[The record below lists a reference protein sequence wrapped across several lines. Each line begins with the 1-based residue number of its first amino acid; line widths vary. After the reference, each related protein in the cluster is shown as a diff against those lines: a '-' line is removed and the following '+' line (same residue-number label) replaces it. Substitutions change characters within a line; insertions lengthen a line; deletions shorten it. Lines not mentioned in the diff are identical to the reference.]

1 MDVVGLTLP
10 NPCLEN
16 IPQLQPHPY
25 ASSIA
30 SSASSSSS
38 SVFSLDSSQS
48 SISSSTTGPDVIW
61 EQPESSSDSQ
71 TGGRYLSSNE
81 SNFHCSRS
89 RRGCASKVAD
99 AAVAPELRQN
109 PRRTYRNALS
119 TSCPQPR
126 PSLVRQCERKHTFV
140 DNLVGKSDKSPS
152 LSCSLYLISYS
163 VFGLED
169 SASQIVETI
178 WPLSV
183 VEHPPTSKGV
193 LPLRTF
199 IQETLRRSRTSYSTL
214 QVALYYLIMIK
225 AFVPKHDFT
234 MEQPSDLPCMRAMQ
248 CGRRMFL
255 SALILASKY
264 LQDRNYS
271 ARAWSKISGLNTV
284 EINQNELSFLQAV
297 GWKLHISE
305 RVFQR
310 WTDIVLKY
318 TPNAGGPS
326 NGEGLCWR
334 DVIPLL
340 TPELDTIDLDSD
352 SYRGVPD
359 LVMSGTSSGSQTP
372 MSDKL
377 PSLSPP
383 PNDQTP
389 KCPRKAFATFEPASY
404 SAVPPLPTIYPLPT
418 PQMTPESSAV
428 NTPAAS
434 VGAFPGR
441 KFSICAAMSQARSMC
456 RQRTTFETRPT
467 STDDKAFPMDCY
479 RPPLVRR
486 SSLAR
491 SASSV
496 SSPESMVSD
505 VPSLTSSRS
514 SRSSRSSSISSVAS
528 GACAPAQPRLAM
540 RATRRCAAQAFS
552 YTKILT
558 HPERNLTIVPP
569 IDEEYSGEYASP
581 LPLSA
586 EGNVPDLTGFS
597 IGTPA
602 DLAHEAAQGL
612 CALSGAMPRSYYT
625 SATPTATSTPSPTR
639 SKRKRGHSNADELSL
654 QKNVRELMTFD
665 NSYSGAQQIEDDSI
679 AVVPDNQIADSFL
692 IHSQPKAPQ
701 PLSPRSLRAA
711 TLRLPM
717 PLAMARSS
725 GSSMKRKCCAKEAAK
740 YLWAMGNAPE
750 GRSSGMGTPEIVE

>member
-1 MDVVGLTLP
+1 MSVMDVVGLTLP

-16 IPQLQPHPY
+16 VPQLQPHPY
-25 ASSIA
+25 ASSIS

-48 SISSSTTGPDVIW
+48 SISSSTAGPDVIW
-61 EQPESSSDSQ
+61 EQPEISSDSQ
-71 TGGRYLSSNE
+71 TGGRSLSLNE
-81 SNFHCSRS
+81 SSFHCSRS
-89 RRGCASKVAD
+89 RRGCAAKVAD

-109 PRRTYRNALS
+109 PRRTYRNASS
-119 TSCPQPR
+119 TSCPQPH

-140 DNLVGKSDKSPS
+140 DNLV
-152 LSCSLYLISYS
+152 
-163 VFGLED
+163 D

-284 EINQNELSFLQAV
+284 EINQNELAFLETV

-305 RVFQR
+305 PVFQR

-334 DVIPLL
+334 EVIPLL
-340 TPELDTIDLDSD
+340 TPELDTIDLNND

-404 SAVPPLPTIYPLPT
+404 AAVPPLPTIYPLPT

-434 VGAFPGR
+434 VGGFPGR
-441 KFSICAAMSQARSMC
+441 KPSICAAMSQARSMC
-456 RQRTTFETRPT
+456 TRRTTFETRPT
-467 STDDKAFPMDCY
+467 STDDKAFPLLECY

-491 SASSV
+491 SASSA

-528 GACAPAQPRLAM
+528 GACAPTQPRLAM
-540 RATRRCAAQAFS
+540 RATRRCAPPSYS
-552 YTKILT
+552 YTKISA

-569 IDEEYSGEYASP
+569 IDEEYSDDYASP

-586 EGNVPDLTGFS
+586 GCNVPDLTGFS

-612 CALSGAMPRSYYT
+612 CVLSGAMPRSYYA
-625 SATPTATSTPSPTR
+625 SATPTATSTPSPSR
-639 SKRKRGHSNADELSL
+639 SKRKRGHSNADEPSL
-654 QKNVRELMTFD
+654 QKNVRELMTID
-665 NSYSGAQQIEDDSI
+665 NSYSGVRHIEDDSI